1 MVKHVG
7 TCELETK
14 RLILRKFKRDDAVM
28 VFNNWASDEEVTRY
42 VAWPIHHHIGETT
55 KVLIG
60 WEMAYQHLTTYQ
72 WAIVL
77 KETQDV
83 IGSISLFNIV
93 NLHQKEGAVCEFG
106 YCLSRTYWNQGITTE
121 ASCAILA
128 FAFEVV
134 GFTRVKARHDVLNVA
149 SGRVMQK
156 LGMTYDRLLKNAC
169 QNSRRQWIDC
179 KVYQIQKE
187 EFFKSFQS
195 NIKGGM

>member
-60 WEMAYQHLTTYQ
+60 WEMDYQHLTTYQ

-106 YCLSRTYWNQGITTE
+106 YCLS
-121 ASCAILA
+121 
-128 FAFEVV
+128 
-134 GFTRVKARHDVLNVA
+134 
-149 SGRVMQK
+149 
-156 LGMTYDRLLKNAC
+156 
-169 QNSRRQWIDC
+169 
-179 KVYQIQKE
+179 
-187 EFFKSFQS
+187 
-195 NIKGGM
+195 